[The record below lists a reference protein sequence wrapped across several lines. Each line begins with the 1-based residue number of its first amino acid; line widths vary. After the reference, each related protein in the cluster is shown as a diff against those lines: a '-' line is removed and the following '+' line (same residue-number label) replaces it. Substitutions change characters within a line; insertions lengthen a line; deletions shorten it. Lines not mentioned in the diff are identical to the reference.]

1 MSPPTGPL
9 TPEST
14 SFPTEASPAPSGF
27 WRRLF
32 GGSRRRTPAPV
43 PGSIGRYRVL
53 RKLGEGGM
61 GLVFEAED
69 DVLGRRVAVK
79 RLKSG
84 DESSRRRFW
93 REARAAARLN
103 HPNVCQIYEVAE
115 DSQGLFLA
123 MELLVGEPL
132 SQRLERGALPPA
144 EAVSLGAGM
153 LAALSALHAAGIVH
167 RDLKPSNVYLTPHG
181 ARLLDFGLARALPGE
196 LARALAGDSSDRTH
210 PDLMVGSPRYMAPEQ
225 VLGKEVDARTDVFAA
240 GAVLY
245 EALAGRPAFAGR
257 TLVEVLT
264 ATLHDAPP
272 PLEGVAAPFEAV
284 VRRALAK
291 APADR
296 FPSAELMAEALREAA
311 SPPAR
316 EAPLARVVAEKVE
329 SRDVFAGR
337 TAELARLEGR
347 LAAAIAGAGSVVFV
361 TGERGTG
368 KSALVASFF
377 KRVRAGA
384 EPLTVASG
392 RCMERQGPGETFL
405 PFLDAFGRFLST
417 PARAV
422 AVDLIRTWAPTVG
435 VQMPAALVPDPDGSL
450 HRQTAGA
457 TRERLVREAGDFV
470 EAATRLYP
478 FVLVLEDLQ
487 WADPASI
494 DLLCH
499 LGRRIPRQRML
510 LVATYR
516 PSDAEALNP
525 ALKRGALDL
534 RAAGLGDE
542 VPLGPLAVVDVAAW
556 LDARFAP
563 NDFPSGLAEALHAR
577 AEGLP
582 LFVRALMELLAAR
595 GDIRRGETRWSLAR
609 PLAELDLEPSKDVK
623 DLVRAQLES
632 LSEAE
637 REILEAAS
645 VVGKEF
651 SSPVVAG
658 LTGQDEIETEE
669 RLLRLSRVL
678 RVLEGLGDEELPD
691 GVVGTRY
698 RFAHGLFQRVLY
710 EDLVAPRR
718 ALLHRRTAELLT
730 RHWGE
735 DAPMLAAQVA
745 EHYELGRDAASAARF
760 RTRAGDNA
768 SRRFAAADAEE
779 QYTFALRLLEKLP
792 RAERGQQEIG
802 LLRRRALARH
812 AQARFGDAIRDWE
825 AMLERARAARSLA
838 AECDALNG
846 LSNAL
851 FFAQRVPEIR
861 ACVREGLAA
870 AEREGSPHRLS
881 ETRARLAELLV
892 VEGRLDEAARALD
905 EVITSA
911 RASGAA
917 SALAT
922 GLWYRGFVHYWR
934 SEYAAAEAL
943 TAEGALLARELG
955 DGFDALGAQMFAGLS
970 RANLGRVSEALATF
984 QEALSLAERNRDP
997 FWGPRLV
1004 SHLGWVHRELQDPEG
1019 AHALDSQALQAA
1031 RDTPSPWAPESE
1043 ALIGLFVDDVRAGRP
1058 DRATELLADLETGA
1072 RQATWMRWMTELR
1085 VEAAAAE
1092 HCAARGDF
1100 EAAAARAARLLEIAR
1115 SLGARTYC
1123 CAAERV
1129 RMEAAL
1135 HAGPDVE
1142 PAAVRLAAAL
1152 AEFEA
1157 FPAPLETWKSARV
1170 LGLAWERLGKGP
1182 QARRAFEAAARAIH
1196 TIADGTHDD
1205 TLRSGFLSSP
1215 PVREVLERERADIGA
1230 PT

>member
-1 MSPPTGPL
+1 MSPPAGPL
-9 TPEST
+9 APGST
-14 SFPTEASPAPSGF
+14 SFPTEPSPAPEGF

-32 GGSRRRTPAPV
+32 GGSRSRLQTPV
-43 PGSIGRYRVL
+43 PSSIGRYRVL

-84 DESSRRRFW
+84 DEASRRRFW
-93 REARAAARLN
+93 REARAAARLS
-103 HPNVCQIYEVAE
+103 HPNVCQLYEVGE

-132 SQRLERGALPPA
+132 SRRLERGALPPA
-144 EAVSLGAGM
+144 EAATLGAGM

-225 VLGKEVDARTDVFAA
+225 VLGQDVDARTDVFAA

-245 EALAGRPAFAGR
+245 EAFSGRPAFAGA

-264 ATLHDAPP
+264 ATLHDAAP
-272 PLEGVAAPFEAV
+272 PLEGAAAPFDAV

-296 FPSAELMAEALREAA
+296 FPSAEEMSEALREAA
-311 SPPAR
+311 SPPVR
-316 EAPLARVVAEKVE
+316 EATRAPALAEGGE

-337 TAELARLEGR
+337 TAEVSRLQGR
-347 LAAAIAGAGSVVFV
+347 LTAAVAGNGAVVFV
-361 TGERGTG
+361 TGERGSG
-368 KSALVASFF
+368 KSALVGAFL
-377 KRVRAGA
+377 KHVRAA
-384 EPLTVASG
+384 TQPITVAKG

-417 PARAV
+417 RGREV
-422 AVDLIRTWAPTVG
+422 AVDLVRTWAPTVG
-435 VQMPAALVPDPDGSL
+435 IQMPAALVPDPDGSL
-450 HRQTAGA
+450 HRSTAGA
-457 TRERLVREAGDFV
+457 TRERLVREAGDFF
-470 EAATRLYP
+470 EAATRLHP
-478 FVLVLEDLQ
+478 LLLVIEDLQ
-487 WADPASI
+487 WADPASV

-499 LGRRIPRQRML
+499 LGRRIPHQRML
-510 LVATYR
+510 LLATYR
-516 PSDAEALNP
+516 PSEADTLNP
-525 ALKRGALDL
+525 PLKRGTLDL
-534 RAAGLGDE
+534 RTAGLADE
-542 VPLGPLAVVDVAAW
+542 LPLGPLAVPDVRGW
-556 LDARFAP
+556 LDARFSP
-563 NDFPSGLAEALHAR
+563 NDFPPGLADALHAR

-582 LFVRALMELLAAR
+582 LFVRAVVELLAAR
-595 GDIRRGETRWSLAR
+595 GEIRRDEKAWSLAR

-632 LSEAE
+632 LPAAD
-637 REILEAAS
+637 RNLLEAAS

-651 SSPVVAG
+651 SSPVAAALAG
-658 LTGQDEIETEE
+658 ADALEAEE
-669 RLLRLSRVL
+669 RLLRLARVH
-678 RVLEGLGDEELPD
+678 RVLEPLGDEELPD
-691 GVVGTRY
+691 GTLGTRY

-718 ALLHRRTAELLT
+718 ALLHRHTAELLT

-768 SRRFAAADAEE
+768 SHRFAAAEAEE
-779 QYTFALRLLEKLP
+779 QYTCALRLLEKLP
-792 RAERGQQEIG
+792 RSERGTQEVG
-802 LLRRRALARH
+802 LLRRRAAARH
-812 AQARFGDAIRDWE
+812 AQARFDDAVHDYE

-838 AECDALNG
+838 AECDALSG

-851 FFAQRVPEIR
+851 FFAQRPEETKAR
-861 ACVREGLAA
+861 AREGFEAA
-870 AEREGSPHRLS
+870 AREGSPLRQS
-881 ETRARLAELLV
+881 EARARLAPLLV

-905 EVITSA
+905 DVITSA

-917 SALAT
+917 AALGT

-934 SEYAAAEAL
+934 SEYAAAESL
-943 TAEGALLARELG
+943 SAEGALLAEELG
-955 DGFDALGAQMFAGLS
+955 NGFDALGARMFEGLA
-970 RANLGRVSEALATF
+970 RVNLGRVSEALATF
-984 QEALSLAERNRDP
+984 QQALSLAERNRDS

-1019 AHALDSQALQAA
+1019 AHALDTRALQAA
-1031 RDTPSPWAPESE
+1031 RDTPSPWTPESE

-1058 DRATELLADLETGA
+1058 ERATELLAGLETGA
-1072 RQATWMRWMTELR
+1072 RQATWMRWMSELR
-1085 VEAAAAE
+1085 LEAAAAE
-1092 HCAARGDF
+1092 HCAARGDL
-1100 EAAAARAARLLEIAR
+1100 EAAAARAARLLESAR

-1157 FPAPLETWKSARV
+1157 FPAPLEAWKSARV

-1182 QARRAFEAAARAIH
+1182 QARRAFESAARAVR
-1196 TIADGTHDD
+1196 TIAEGTHDD
-1205 TLRSGFLSSP
+1205 SLRRVFLASP
-1215 PVREVLERERADIGA
+1215 PVREVLDRAGA
-1230 PT
+1230 